1 MHIHTRGGGR
11 GRRRVIVGG
20 VLVLNN
26 PPASVVR
33 GTTASMTG
41 QTRRAE
47 PAPAPVPASGSARS
61 ASVRSVSRSGA
72 HPWNRIQNIRPGRY
86 SSPRH
91 GIQDVISLKKRGF
104 KMSWRTWRAISRG
117 PGRKP
122 GASLYTRK
130 RLSLSLS
137 LSRAIS
143 AGPCQK
149 SSPPRAKRLRPS
161 MRLRPARAHPAVPL
175 PMVT

>member
-1 MHIHTRGGGR
+1 MTHLQSKCTY
-11 GRRRVIVGG
+11 RRAEEEEVHRRFNVGG
-20 VLVLNN
+20 LLVLNN

-47 PAPAPVPASGSARS
+47 PAPAPVPASAPVRS

-72 HPWNRIQNIRPGRY
+72 HPWNRIQKIRPGKY

-91 GIQDVISLKKRGF
+91 GIQDVISLNQLGF
-104 KMSWRTWRAISRG
+104 KMSCRTW
-117 PGRKP
+117 K
-122 GASLYTRK
+122 T
-130 RLSLSLS
+130 
-137 LSRAIS
+137 IS

-161 MRLRPARAHPAVPL
+161 MRLMPARAHPAVPL